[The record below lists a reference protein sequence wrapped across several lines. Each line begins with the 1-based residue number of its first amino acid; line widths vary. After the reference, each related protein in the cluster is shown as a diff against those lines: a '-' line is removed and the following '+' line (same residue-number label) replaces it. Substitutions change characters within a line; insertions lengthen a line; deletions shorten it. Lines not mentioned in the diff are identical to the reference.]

1 MKNRVAATAVGA
13 KLMEELFPGSGNGIQ
28 LASDL
33 ESLSD
38 QEFDEI
44 MEEIRSG
51 KIMISATLPNLTSPI
66 YNNAHLKAVADRW
79 GVNFFQYIEMEDPDT
94 GKLFTTPIRYMVI
107 REGVTRLQQMIED
120 KQSIPD
126 DNTHTDDLTGQV
138 TGPSKGSRISFP
150 ELNNLNLMG
159 GDGVFIRE
167 LISVR
172 GGDEAA
178 NQKLES
184 DISLTGEGR
193 VEDAKEWGN
202 GVTAT
207 KNFATLLRSAML
219 NTTLDK

>member
-1 MKNRVAATAVGA
+1 MKNRVAATAVCA
-13 KLMEELFPGSGNGIQ
+13 RLMEELFPGSGNATQI
-28 LASDL
+28 AADL

-38 QEFDEI
+38 AEFDNLI
-44 MEEIRSG
+44 EEMRTG
-51 KIMISATLPNLTSPI
+51 KIVISATLPNLTSPV
-66 YNNAHLKAVADRW
+66 YNNRHLKEVADRW
-79 GVNFFQYIEMEDPDT
+79 GVEFFHHIEMEDRDT
-94 GKLFTTPIRYMVI
+94 GKVFTTPVRYMVV

-126 DNTHTDDLTGQV
+126 DNTHVDDLTGQV

-150 ELNNLNLMG
+150 ELNNLKFMKA
-159 GDGVFIRE
+159 DTAIIE

-193 VEDAKEWGN
+193 VSDAKEWGT

-207 KNFATLLRSAML
+207 KNLATLLRTAML
-219 NTTLDK
+219 GTTLDK